1 MLNGSLGLQEP
12 GLFVY
17 FERMKLR
24 SYLFTVRYRSIWDS
38 EWEHKNILIEHQI
51 DLKSA
56 LKAMRDKFAQKLT
69 IRIVVDN
76 VYSEEE
82 QI

>member
-1 MLNGSLGLQEP
+1 
-12 GLFVY
+12 
-17 FERMKLR
+17 MKLR
-24 SYLFTVRYRSIWDS
+24 TYLFTVRYRSLWDS

-56 LKAMRDKFAQKLT
+56 LKAMRGKFSIT
-69 IRIVVDN
+69 IKIVVDN

-82 QI
+82 QV

>member
-1 MLNGSLGLQEP
+1 MGSPGLQEP

-24 SYLFTVRYRSIWDS
+24 TYLFTVRYRNIWDS

-56 LKAMRDKFAQKLT
+56 LKAMRDKFAQK
-69 IRIVVDN
+69 IVIKIVVDN

-82 QI
+82 QV

>member
-1 MLNGSLGLQEP
+1 MGSPGLQEP

-38 EWEHKNILIEHQI
+38 EWDHKNILIEHQI

-56 LKAMRDKFAQKLT
+56 IKAMRGRFALT
-69 IRIVVDN
+69 IRVVIDN

-82 QI
+82 QV

>member
-1 MLNGSLGLQEP
+1 MLVSPGLQEP

-17 FERMKLR
+17 FLCMKLR
-24 SYLFTVRYRSIWDS
+24 TYLFTVRYRNIWDT

-56 LKAMRDKFAQKLT
+56 LKAMRDKFAQKST
-69 IRIVVDN
+69 IKIVVDN

-82 QI
+82 QV

>member
-1 MLNGSLGLQEP
+1 MGSLGLQEP

-24 SYLFTVRYRSIWDS
+24 SYLFTVRYRSLWDS
-38 EWEHKNILIEHQI
+38 EWVHKNILIEHQI

-56 LKAMRDKFAQKLT
+56 LKAMQDKFAQKIT
-69 IRIVVDN
+69 IKIVVDN

-82 QI
+82 QV

>member
-1 MLNGSLGLQEP
+1 MGSPGLQEP

-24 SYLFTVRYRSIWDS
+24 SYLFTVRYRSLWDS
-38 EWEHKNILIEHQI
+38 EWQFKNVVIEHMI
-51 DLKSA
+51 DLRS
-56 LKAMRDKFAQKLT
+56 AMRELRKRFSNNDLF
-69 IRIVVDN
+69 IVDN

-82 QI
+82 QV

>member
-1 MLNGSLGLQEP
+1 MGSRGLQDP
-12 GLFVY
+12 RLFVY

-24 SYLFTVRYRSIWDS
+24 SYLFTVRYRSLWDS

-56 LKAMRDKFAQKLT
+56 LKAMRDKFAQKIT
-69 IRIVVDN
+69 IKIVVDN

>member
-1 MLNGSLGLQEP
+1 MGSPGLQEP

-24 SYLFTVRYRSIWDS
+24 SYLFTVRYRSLWDS

-56 LKAMRDKFAQKLT
+56 LKAMRDKFAQKIT
-69 IRIVVDN
+69 IKIVVDN

-82 QI
+82 QV

>member
-1 MLNGSLGLQEP
+1 MESPGLQEP

-24 SYLFTVRYRSIWDS
+24 TYLFTVRYRSLWDS

-56 LKAMRDKFAQKLT
+56 LKVMRGKFSIT
-69 IRIVVDN
+69 IKIVVDN

-82 QI
+82 QV

>member
-1 MLNGSLGLQEP
+1 MGSPGLQES

-24 SYLFTVRYRSIWDS
+24 TYLFTVRFKAHFDS
-38 EWEHKNILIEHQI
+38 EWQFKNIVIEHMI
-51 DLKSA
+51 DLRS
-56 LKAMRDKFAQKLT
+56 AMRELRKRFSNNNLV
-69 IRIVVDN
+69 VVDN

-82 QI
+82 QV